1 MTLLDGL
8 NYYVIYC
15 DASRVSIGFVFMQL
29 FKFITYPSIELK
41 MDDKNYPS
49 LTRAYSGGVCPL
61 DLETL
66 LVWCSCRCV
75 YRP

>member
-1 MTLLDGL
+1 MFCDLYRCIYSWTLLGMMHRDK
-8 NYYVIYC
+8 V
-15 DASRVSIGFVFMQL
+15 
-29 FKFITYPSIELK
+29 ITYPSRELK
-41 MDDKNYPS
+41 MDEKNYPS